1 MGHLLHGTSLAL
13 ASQVERYGLRTMRG
27 NTGGVNVEAPTSDNN
42 NDDAT
47 IAARDP
53 ESFIFRAWSVLIPEL
68 YLMEEDTI
76 PPA

>member
-1 MGHLLHGTSLAL
+1 
-13 ASQVERYGLRTMRG
+13 MRG